1 MRAFLFA
8 ARTNS
13 CMLTYRRLPHSYPA
27 DRWLFITWHL
37 YGSLPASQYPMP
49 HNASAGQAF
58 VWIDRQLDRASSGPV
73 FLRQQTVAQLVRDS
87 IQRGVRPNGVEPHF
101 RIH

>member
-49 HNASAGQAF
+49 HNASAGQAL

-73 FLRQQTVAQLVRDS
+73 FLRQQAIAQLVRDP
-87 IQRGVRPNGVEPHF
+87 IERGVRPN
-101 RIH
+101 